1 MRRRAAS
8 PFPRWRGAITFHHL
22 QPGQPFL
29 VTAILETRELT
40 VRYPTFTLGPLGF
53 AIEGG
58 ETVALLGAN
67 AAGKTTLLRAVTGR
81 LLDRRGVVEVA
92 GRDPQDAPDAWRA
105 KIGFAG
111 EKPPADAAL
120 RVREWYAFLRDCYPT
135 WDEAYQRDLS
145 ARLGLDTG
153 ERIAALSRGTA
164 VKAAYIG
171 AEAYRPELLVLDEPT
186 NGLDPVVRLELLALL
201 RECFAAS
208 PGRAL
213 LFSSHLLEDVESL
226 CDRALLLRRGQLVGE
241 LAGDAL
247 TEARASGQL
256 TALVADVLRDRP

>member
-1 MRRRAAS
+1 M
-8 PFPRWRGAITFHHL
+8 PP
-22 QPGQPFL
+22 
-29 VTAILETRELT
+29 ILTTRDLT

-53 AIEGG
+53 VIEGG

-81 LLDRRGVVEVA
+81 LLDREGVVEVA
-92 GRDPQDAPDAWRA
+92 GRDPQQAPDAWRA

-135 WDEAYQRDLS
+135 WDDAYQRDLA

-153 ERIAALSRGTA
+153 DRIAALSRGTA

-171 AEAYRPELLVLDEPT
+171 AESYRPELLVLDEPT
-186 NGLDPVVRLELLALL
+186 NGLDPWQVIEL
-201 RECFAAS
+201 RELIAELAAAHAVLVTS
-208 PGRAL
+208 HVLTEIERVAHRAL
-213 LFSSHLLEDVESL
+213 VLQHGRLLGEVAIDAAQPG
-226 CDRALLLRRGQLVGE
+226 ALERRFLDMTAPLRH
-241 LAGDAL
+241 
-247 TEARASGQL
+247 
-256 TALVADVLRDRP
+256 